1 MDLAP
6 TRHPA
11 TQVQVVIVIV
21 HGVIIVLLVM
31 LNFKYKMVIKVV
43 VVLTKETT
51 VLITINGSCIFF
63 ANQLN

>member
-1 MDLAP
+1 M
-6 TRHPA
+6 
-11 TQVQVVIVIV
+11 IV

-31 LNFKYKMVIKVV
+31 LNFKMVIIVA
-43 VVLTKETT
+43 VVLTKATT